1 MRRKSGVLIPIE
13 VSILQTAIEL
23 RTRGTSYFHGFM
35 LAREIKEREQA
46 RLLTA
51 HGTLYRA
58 LDRLERAGYLEREW
72 EDPMIAAAEGRPR
85 RRLYR
90 ITATGEQAL
99 ASAQAVVAPSAPSFQ
114 RRPATS

>member
-1 MRRKSGVLIPIE
+1 MARPTS
-13 VSILQTAIEL
+13 TASWI
-23 RTRGTSYFHGFM
+23 
-35 LAREIKEREQA
+35 AKEIKEQEQA

-58 LDRLERAGYLEREW
+58 LDRLHRAGFLEREW
-72 EDPMIAAAEGRPR
+72 EDPMLAAAEGRPR

-90 ITATGEQAL
+90 ITATGERAL
-99 ASAQAVVAPSAPSFQ
+99 ANALAAAIAPTPSFQ

>member
-1 MRRKSGVLIPIE
+1 MRRKTGALIPIE
-13 VSILQTAIEL
+13 VSILALAIDL
-23 RTRGTSYFHGFM
+23 RSRGTAYFHGFM
-35 LAREIKEREQA
+35 IARQIKEHEQA

-58 LDRLERAGYLEREW
+58 LDRLHRAKFLEREW
-72 EDPMIAAAEGRPR
+72 EDPMLAAAEGRPR

-90 ITATGEQAL
+90 VTPSGEQAL
-99 ASAQAVVAPSAPSFQ
+99 ANALSVAAAPAPTLQ